1 MRYLTQAAA
10 ALFLLAGVVAAS
22 ADGLIYAPGSRIGLV
37 PLIGL
42 SPSKTFPG
50 FETAD
55 HQVKVVVAEL
65 PPAAFRDV
73 EAVARSE
80 TPTAPGP
87 KPQGLETASGQG
99 YFIVENAKSGNDNV
113 RRYSMVVSGDT
124 FSGYVAAQVPE
135 NVEKIYSDEAV
146 QKMFATVALRKEVP
160 IEEQLSLLPFKLT
173 ELSSFKTVRTLAP
186 GAAILL
192 ADAATDTDI
201 DSKAFMIIAPIGSAP
216 ERPDDR
222 DRFARDV
229 ATTIPNLRDARI
241 TMSEPMRINGS
252 PGFETRIDAT
262 NAQTN
267 APVTV
272 VQWLVFGSGNTA
284 MRLIGSTPRDG
295 WSAAFPRFRAVRDG
309 IQPKSQ

>member
-1 MRYLTQAAA
+1 MRYLAQLIA
-10 ALFLLAGVVAAS
+10 ALCVLTGFAPAFAG
-22 ADGLIYAPGSRIGLV
+22 DLIYAPGSRIGLV

-50 FETAD
+50 FETDD
-55 HQVKVVVAEL
+55 HGVKVVVAEL
-65 PPAAFRDV
+65 PAAAFRDV
-73 EAVARSE
+73 EAVAKSDQ
-80 TPTAPGP
+80 AGVQGP

-99 YFIVENAKSGNDNV
+99 YFIVETAKNGKDNV

-146 QKMFATVALRKEVP
+146 RKMFATVAFRKEVP
-160 IEEQLSLLPFKLT
+160 IEEQLGLLPFKLS

-186 GAAILL
+186 GAVILL
-192 ADAATDTDI
+192 SDAETDNDI
-201 DSKAFMIIAPIGSAP
+201 DSKAFMIINPVGSAP

-222 DRFARDV
+222 GRFARDI
-229 ATTIPNLRDARI
+229 AATIPNLREARI
-241 TMSEPMRINGS
+241 TMSEAIRINGS

-262 NAQTN
+262 NPKTN
-267 APVTV
+267 TPVSV

-309 IQPKSQ
+309 IRPR

>member
-1 MRYLTQAAA
+1 MRYLAQLMVTLCVLTGISPAFAA
-10 ALFLLAGVVAAS
+10 
-22 ADGLIYAPGSRIGLV
+22 DLIYAPGTRIGLV

-50 FETAD
+50 FETDD
-55 HQVKVVVAEL
+55 HEVKVVVAEL
-65 PPAAFRDV
+65 PAAAFRDV
-73 EAVARSE
+73 ETVAKSN
-80 TPTAPGP
+80 PSSVQGP

-99 YFIVENAKSGNDNV
+99 YFIVETAKNGNDNV

-146 QKMFATVALRKEVP
+146 RKMFATVALRKEVP
-160 IEEQLSLLPFKLT
+160 VEEQLGLLPFKLT
-173 ELSSFKTVRTLAP
+173 ELSSFKTVRTLGP
-186 GAAILL
+186 GAILL
-192 ADAATDTDI
+192 SDAETDHDI
-201 DSKAFMIIAPIGSAP
+201 DSKAFLIINPIGSAP

-222 DRFARDV
+222 GRFARDI
-229 ATTIPNLRDARI
+229 ATTIPNLREAHI
-241 TMSEPMRINGS
+241 TMSEPIRINGS

-262 NAQTN
+262 NSQTK

-272 VQWLVFGSGNTA
+272 VQWLVFGSGTTA

-295 WSAAFPRFRAVRDG
+295 WATVFPRFRAVRDG
-309 IQPKSQ
+309 IRPR

>member
-1 MRYLTQAAA
+1 MRHLTQPIAALLLLAGAAA
-10 ALFLLAGVVAAS
+10 AL
-22 ADGLIYAPGSRIGLV
+22 ADSPVYAPGTRIGLV

-42 SPSKTFPG
+42 TPSKTFPG

-65 PPAAFRDV
+65 PANAFRDV
-73 EAVARSE
+73 EAVARSDK
-80 TPTAPGP
+80 PGVQGP

-99 YFIVENAKSGNDNV
+99 YFIAENAKSGNDNV
-113 RRYSMVVSGDT
+113 RRYSMVVSGNT
-124 FSGYVAAQVPE
+124 FSGYVAVQVPE
-135 NVEKIYSDEAV
+135 NAEKIYSDQAV
-146 QKMFATVALRKEVP
+146 QKMFATVVLRKEVP
-160 IEEQLSLLPFKLT
+160 IEEQLGRLPFRMT

-186 GAAILL
+186 GVAILL
-192 ADAATDTDI
+192 SDAAIDNDI

-222 DRFARDV
+222 GRFARDV
-229 ATTIPNLRDARI
+229 ATTIPNLREARI

-262 NAQTN
+262 NAKTN

-284 MRLIGSTPRDG
+284 MRLIASTPRDE

-309 IQPKSQ
+309 IKPR

>member
-1 MRYLTQAAA
+1 MRYLTHLVA
-10 ALFLLAGVVAAS
+10 ALCLLTGAAPAF
-22 ADGLIYAPGSRIGLV
+22 ADGLIYAPGTRIGLV

-42 SPSKTFPG
+42 SPAKAFPG
-50 FETAD
+50 FETVD

-73 EAVARSE
+73 EAAARSD
-80 TPTAPGP
+80 APGTQGP
-87 KPQGLETASGQG
+87 KPQGIETASGQG

-113 RRYSMVVSGDT
+113 RRYSMVVSGNT

-135 NVEKIYSDEAV
+135 NVEKIYSDQAV

-160 IEEQLSLLPFKLT
+160 IEEQLGLLPFKLT
-173 ELSSFKTVRTLAP
+173 ELSSFKTVRTLGP
-186 GAAILL
+186 GAILL
-192 ADAATDTDI
+192 SDAETDTDI
-201 DSKAFMIIAPIGSAP
+201 DSKAFMIITPIGSTP

-222 DRFARDV
+222 GRFARDV
-229 ATTIPNLRDARI
+229 ATTIPNLREARI

-272 VQWLVFGSGNTA
+272 VQWLAFGSGNTA

-309 IQPKSQ
+309 IRPKSQ